1 MDSDASL
8 AVRELA
14 FLQRLARAAASEQD
28 PGQLLSLIIRET
40 TSATNTDVASLYLVS
55 EDGSQLLLTA
65 TNGLNE
71 RMVGRVRM
79 KVGEGIT
86 GWVAQTRRP
95 ASVPDVSRDPHWKW
109 VPGLDEERFHSML
122 SVPIESG
129 PRLVGVVN
137 VQSVEYRHFADA
149 DIDFLGAIAGQVA
162 GILERA
168 EMQRR
173 LEVQLAEIKL
183 SHDIHER
190 FTKLSLDG
198 AGIAAILQAVGALA
212 GSRAA
217 LYSADGFR
225 VRGAGEFEGMPARV
239 AVPAGFAAGA
249 RDVRVHAGRPPRP
262 VDLVP
267 VRAGTEL
274 LGVLA
279 VDVPEGAFD
288 EDGRRRALEH
298 GSTVLALEM
307 SKERATAEVERR
319 LRGDLVEQLL
329 AGGLDEDEAERLA
342 HQAERLGHRLPA
354 HAWAVAL
361 EPDDAES
368 ESEIAVRGRQDRLD
382 EALSDLVR
390 RRAAGSLV
398 LLRANSAVILVP
410 EEAAADL
417 AAVERV
423 AALAQQ
429 AAAAVLKPGSVS
441 AGVGNLAASVAELA
455 RSHVEARQALRL
467 SRRAGGRSRVTTY
480 RSLGAFRLLLEVQ
493 SPEVLRGFVDE
504 VLGSLLRYSESR
516 ETPLLPT
523 LEALVAAR
531 WVRRAA
537 ARALGIHIN
546 SMSYRVERIQ
556 ALSGLSLDDPE
567 TRVAIAIALRARA
580 MLGATPA

>member
-109 VPGLDEERFHSML
+109 VPGLDEERSHSML

-262 VDLVP
+262 
-267 VRAGTEL
+267 G
-274 LGVLA
+274 
-279 VDVPEGAFD
+279 
-288 EDGRRRALEH
+288 
-298 GSTVLALEM
+298 
-307 SKERATAEVERR
+307 
-319 LRGDLVEQLL
+319 
-329 AGGLDEDEAERLA
+329 
-342 HQAERLGHRLPA
+342 
-354 HAWAVAL
+354 
-361 EPDDAES
+361 
-368 ESEIAVRGRQDRLD
+368 
-382 EALSDLVR
+382 DLVR

-398 LLRANSAVILVP
+398 LVRANSAVILVP

-417 AAVERV
+417 TAVERV

-493 SPEVLRGFVDE
+493 SPEVLRGFVEE